1 MYRSFRTPSI
11 WHEMNRLQ
19 RDMNRLFNGYPPSRL
34 RTAPGYPAINI
45 WADEESLLVSAELP
59 GVLVADIDVSV
70 DGDSLTISGAR
81 KSDQLPESARYH
93 RRERGMGDFSR
104 SIQLPIKVDSEKVA
118 ASFRD
123 GILTI
128 TLPRAEEEKPKKITI
143 QS

>member
-11 WHEMNRLQ
+11 WREMDRLQ
-19 RDMNRLFNGYPPSRL
+19 REMNRLFNSYSPSRL

-45 WADEESLLVSAELP
+45 WADEESLLASAELP
-59 GVLVADIDVSV
+59 GVQVDDIDVSV

-81 KSDQLPESARYH
+81 KSDQLPEGARYH
-93 RRERGMGDFSR
+93 RRERGVGDFSR
-104 SIQLPIKVDSEKVA
+104 SIQLPIVVDSEKVK
-118 ASFRD
+118 ASFKD
-123 GILTI
+123 GVLTI